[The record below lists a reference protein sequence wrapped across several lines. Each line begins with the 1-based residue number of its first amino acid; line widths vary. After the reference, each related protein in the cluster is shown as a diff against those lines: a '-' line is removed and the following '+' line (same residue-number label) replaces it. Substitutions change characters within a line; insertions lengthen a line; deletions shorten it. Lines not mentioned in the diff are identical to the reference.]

1 MLIKGRFLVSL
12 LLSDMIR
19 GFKMGARHV
28 VKFPLCVFVVCI
40 STLQDSSVSIFD
52 QLSGLIADSLLWPPA
67 QISGIIQL
75 TLAHRQTRGGGGG
88 SLPYF
93 NWKQDRCQCSKES
106 PHH

>member
-1 MLIKGRFLVSL
+1 MFRGMADEFSSQGWDVMLIMLIKGRFLVCL

-52 QLSGLIADSLLWPPA
+52 QLSGLIADSLLCPP
-67 QISGIIQL
+67 L
-75 TLAHRQTRGGGGG
+75 KFRGL
-88 SLPYF
+88 S
-93 NWKQDRCQCSKES
+93 N
-106 PHH
+106 